1 MSIHTT
7 SQPVASS
14 TLKHLLISHPLVAYF
29 VFAYGFAWL
38 TWLPFTLA
46 KNGFGL
52 LSYTVPGPLIYL
64 LEVLATFVGPT
75 LSAFMLTAVTSGRA
89 GMRQL
94 LQRYIQGHIGL
105 QWYLLVLLGIPCLLV
120 LAASVSFLLFGA
132 TSLNILNQRWLQ
144 LVILYLPFVAV
155 SILGG
160 PLGEEPGWRGFA
172 LPRLQQHF
180 GAVPGSLILGVLW
193 GLWHLPLFLVIGAD
207 GPFNTQAFVLFIIG
221 TVIFTL
227 CFTWIYNNVGGS
239 LLLMILLHSAVNT
252 ISSLVILLSTFF
264 PHLGLILYIV
274 YASCALLIIIFTKGR
289 LSYKSDRDRYHH

>member
-1 MSIHTT
+1 MSIRAT
-7 SQPVASS
+7 SQPVDSS
-14 TLKHLLISHPLVAYF
+14 TLKHLLSSHPLVAYF

-38 TWLPFTLA
+38 TWLPFMLA
-46 KNGFGL
+46 KNGLGL
-52 LSYTVPGPLIYL
+52 LSYTCPSPFIYL

-75 LSAFMLTAVTSGRA
+75 LSAFMLTAVTDGRA
-89 GMRQL
+89 GVRQL
-94 LQRYIQGHIGL
+94 LLRYIQGHIGL
-105 QWYLLVLLGIPCLLV
+105 QWYILVLLGIPCLLV
-120 LAASVSFLLFGA
+120 LAASISFLLYGA

-180 GAVPGSLILGVLW
+180 GAVSGSLLLGVLW
-193 GLWHLPLFLVIGAD
+193 GLWHLPLFLVVGAD
-207 GPFNTQAFVLFIIG
+207 GPFSTQEFVLFIMG
-221 TVIFTL
+221 TMIFTI

-239 LLLMILLHSAVNT
+239 LLLMILLHSVVNT

-264 PHLGLILYIV
+264 PHLGVILYIV
-274 YASCALLIIIFTKGR
+274 YALCALLIIIFTKGH
-289 LSYKSDRDRYHH
+289 LAYNPVRDHSHH